1 MWRLYSFVILLIA
14 SSICILPLPSRC
26 NIIRSNKIHFP
37 HKTHMATKSNATKIE
52 SSVDRI
58 RELGNVSTSNLTIPA
73 RGYICAIY
81 LGAMSLKK
89 ANLSLFFATLQS
101 LTACPFAVKE
111 NKLDNRIPSMFYEL
125 ECLHCNKCGK
135 QGSKCTQLVTEME
148 VVFWKVG

>member
-58 RELGNVSTSNLTIPA
+58 RELGN
-73 RGYICAIY
+73 
-81 LGAMSLKK
+81 
-89 ANLSLFFATLQS
+89 S
-101 LTACPFAVKE
+101 LTVCPFAVKE

-148 VVFWKVG
+148 VVFWKEDDSSWTEPETLIVKVGCSCSPVSKHTPAMIRP

>member
-89 ANLSLFFATLQS
+89 ANLSLFL
-101 LTACPFAVKE
+101 
-111 NKLDNRIPSMFYEL
+111 
-125 ECLHCNKCGK
+125 LHCSHWLYVHSL
-135 QGSKCTQLVTEME
+135 SKRINWITESHQCFMNWNASTVTNAENRDPNARSSWPK
-148 VVFWKVG
+148 WKWFFGR